1 MTDTLPARLA
11 DARASARRRSA
22 RDREAGF
29 SLVELAIVLIII
41 GLIVGGVLKGQDLI
55 ESARV
60 NSIQTQLNEV
70 RVAASTFLNKYDD
83 LPGDLANEDLV
94 DAGDTDLAGGDGNGR
109 VEGVRTGDA
118 QGDSEAVAFWQQL
131 RADSLLGGIQNI
143 AGNDMAAADGLQS
156 RVGGYYTILWDTQG
170 GTTSHWILLGA
181 GVNTNDNDDSVLTPL
196 QIRGIDVKSD
206 DGDPTAGNVLAEDG
220 ADAPNAGDCVS
231 SGDYATG
238 DAVACVA
245 LFKL

>member
-1 MTDTLPARLA
+1 MTDTLHRPVVR
-11 DARASARRRSA
+11 ARR
-22 RDREAGF
+22 DAGF

-83 LPGDLANEDLV
+83 LPGDLADEDLV
-94 DAGDTDLAGGDGNGR
+94 DDGDANLAGGDGDGR
-109 VEGVRTGDA
+109 VEGARTDET
-118 QGDSEAVAFWQQL
+118 QSNSEAVAFWQQL
-131 RADSLLGGIQNI
+131 RADNLLGGIQDT
-143 AGNDMAAADGLQS
+143 AAAAMAPADGLQS
-156 RVGGYYTILWDTQG
+156 RVGGYYTITWETQG
-170 GTTSHWILLGA
+170 GTTSHWILLGDGA
-181 GVNTNDNDDSVLTPL
+181 NSDVNDDSVLTPL

-206 DGDPTAGNVLAEDG
+206 DGDPQEGNVLADDG
-220 ADAPNAGDCVS
+220 DDATANDCVTS
-231 SGDYATG
+231 GGDYATG
-238 DAVACVA
+238 DVVGCIA